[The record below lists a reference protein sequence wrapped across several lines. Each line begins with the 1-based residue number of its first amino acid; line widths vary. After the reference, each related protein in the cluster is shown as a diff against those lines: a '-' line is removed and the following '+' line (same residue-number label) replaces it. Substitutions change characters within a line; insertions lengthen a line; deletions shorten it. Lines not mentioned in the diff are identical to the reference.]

1 MLILKTSSKITNNQ
15 PDSQHEKQLT
25 EFKFQIKFS
34 GDRHKTLKEQEIIII
49 S

>member
-1 MLILKTSSKITNNQ
+1 MLILKTSSKIPKSQ
-15 PDSQHEKQLT
+15 PDSRHEMQLT

-34 GDRHKTLKEQEIIII
+34 GDRHKTLKEQETIII